1 MDYTLRQA
9 TLADRDY
16 LFNLHRAT
24 MRDYVDATWGWND
37 EWQRDYFDKKFD
49 PDKSQIIR
57 VFDQYAGVLVTEDR
71 PEELY
76 LALIEVAPTY
86 QRQGIGTTIVADLQ
100 AQAAAD
106 HKSLSLHVLKANVD
120 ARRLYERLG
129 FAVASTEE
137 HKLRM
142 VWEPDPNAADP
153 SRRPA

>member
-9 TLADRDY
+9 TVADSDY

-37 EWQRDYFDKKFD
+37 EWQRDYFDKKYD
-49 PDKSQIIR
+49 PDVSRIIC

-86 QRQGIGTTIVADLQ
+86 QGRGIGSAIIADLQ
-100 AQAAAD
+100 AQAAAG
-106 HKSLSLHVLKANVD
+106 HKPLALHVLKANV
-120 ARRLYERLG
+120 AAQRLYERLG
-129 FAVASTEE
+129 FAVVGAEE

-142 VWEPDPNAADP
+142 VWQPAPNGRDG
-153 SRRPA
+153 

>member
-1 MDYTLRQA
+1 VDYTLRQA

-24 MRDYVDATWGWND
+24 MREYVDATWGWND

-49 PDKSQIIR
+49 PDVSQIIR

-76 LALIEVAPTY
+76 LALIEVAPSY
-86 QRQGIGTTIVADLQ
+86 QNQGIGTTIVQDLQ
-100 AQAAAD
+100 SQAAAQ
-106 HKSLSLHVLKANVD
+106 HKPVVLHVLKANIP
-120 ARRLYERLG
+120 AQRLYERLG
-129 FAVASTEE
+129 FALDGSEE

-142 VWEPDPNAADP
+142 VWQPP
-153 SRRPA
+153 STGQ